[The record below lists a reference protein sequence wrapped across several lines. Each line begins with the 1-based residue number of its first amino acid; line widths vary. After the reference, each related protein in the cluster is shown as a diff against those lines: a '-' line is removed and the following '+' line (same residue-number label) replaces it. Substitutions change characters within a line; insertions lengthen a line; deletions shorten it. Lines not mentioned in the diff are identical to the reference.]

1 MTTKPKTLLVEFAPR
16 GKDSKTKSVRKI
28 FTDLIQN
35 HTQIEILD
43 LGKNTP
49 DIYTN
54 ESLQAYYKRNY
65 AGQNLTPEEA
75 KLLQKMDSMRDQFI
89 ASDYVIISSP
99 LYNFGFP
106 AAVKAW
112 IDSVVQKGYAYDV
125 NEQGHIPKLQNKNI
139 LIIYTSGLV
148 FDQISENES
157 WNGLISESARLFE
170 YMGAKV
176 RVVHL
181 QGVDML
187 AQRNIDFRMENVVI
201 KNFKKIAKSWF
212 DINS

>member
-16 GKDSKTKSVRKI
+16 GEVSKTKSVRKI

-35 HTQIEILD
+35 HTEIEALD
-43 LGKNTP
+43 IGKDTP

-75 KLLQKMDSMRDQFI
+75 KLLQKMDSMRDQFM

-106 AAVKAW
+106 ATVKAW
-112 IDSVVQKGYAYDV
+112 IDSVVQKGYAYEV
-125 NEQGHIPKLQNKNI
+125 NEQGHVPKLQNKNI

-148 FDQISENES
+148 FDQISENEN

-187 AQRNIDFRMENVVI
+187 AQRNVDFRMENVVI